1 MQPEVKWLMDH
12 LDQHPILSEMATALD
27 LVWKWSCKD
36 HGYES
41 KNARIKE
48 WNSNNQSLTADF
60 DFYEI
65 VTHIFAGTLLHP
77 EGMTYQAMIGYIS
90 GNIGCKDPLDRAKC
104 AAEIIAL
111 CYQAD
116 LITITKV
123 SDKTML
129 ITTDF
134 DLGVE
139 IPEFGKHMPVFQK
152 PEPVARNPILGNLF
166 KQHSEDVCTD
176 HINRMNAIPLA
187 LEFRVISDLPET
199 TKAPLDTDEQKEQ
212 WEDFK
217 RRSLET
223 YAEVAKRDPA
233 EEPFYLNHSVD
244 TRGRCYCSG
253 YYINYQGAS
262 FKKAIVQLAEKEVI
276 KL

>member
-12 LDQHPILSEMATALD
+12 LDQYPILPEIQEAMDKIEEWAN
-27 LVWKWSCKD
+27 WD
-36 HGYES
+36 HGYVS
-41 KNARIKE
+41 KNQRIQE
-48 WNSNNQSLTADF
+48 WSPFITDI
-60 DFYEI
+60 YEI

-90 GNIGCKDPLDRAKC
+90 GTIGCKDPLDRAKC

-123 SDKTML
+123 SDKTMI
-129 ITTDF
+129 ITTEF

-139 IPEFGKHMPVFQK
+139 IPEFDKHIPLFQQ
-152 PEPVARNPILGNLF
+152 PEPVAFNPILGNLF
-166 KQHSEDVCTD
+166 KQHDMDTSTD
-176 HINRMNAIPLA
+176 HIDRMNAIPLA
-187 LEFRVISDLPET
+187 LEQRVIEGLVET
-199 TKAPLDTDEQKEQ
+199 TKAELDTPEQREQ

-217 RRSLET
+217 RRSELT
-223 YAEVAKRDPA
+223 YAKVINEGNQ
-233 EEPFYLNHSVD
+233 FYLNHSFD

-253 YYINYQGAS
+253 YYINYQGS
-262 FKKAIVQLAEKEVI
+262 QYKKAIVQLANKIII
-276 KL
+276 KLD